1 MFRYT
6 FPFVLLMAIL
16 SACGSAP
23 NSGTQK
29 VLATTGMVG
38 DATAALLEG
47 VAETEILMGPGVDPH
62 LYKVSQGDMQ
72 KLSEAAVVVYNGFH
86 LEGKMAEV
94 LGKLSKQKPV
104 IPFAE
109 NIPENRYQRA
119 GDQPETIDPH
129 IWMDIVSW
137 SYGVNALADTLMG
150 IYPEA
155 KDKIESNKTRYLRQ
169 LDSARNEVE
178 LLIKAIPAE
187 RKVLITSHDA
197 FQYFGLAYGIEVK
210 GLQGVSTVS
219 EYGLRDVSDLVNFI
233 VERRIPAVFI
243 ETSVSD
249 KSIKAVLEGCAS
261 KGFPVKIGGSL
272 YSDAMGPKGTPEG
285 TYSGMMLHNARTIS
299 NALK

>member
-6 FPFVLLMAIL
+6 FPFILLMAIL

-23 NSGTQK
+23 NSGPQK

-155 KDKIESNKTRYLRQ
+155 KDKIESNKARYLRQ

-249 KSIKAVLEGCAS
+249 KSIKAVLEGCAA

-272 YSDAMGPKGTPEG
+272 FSDAMGAQGTPEG
-285 TYSGMMLHNARTIS
+285 TYAGMMIHNARTIH